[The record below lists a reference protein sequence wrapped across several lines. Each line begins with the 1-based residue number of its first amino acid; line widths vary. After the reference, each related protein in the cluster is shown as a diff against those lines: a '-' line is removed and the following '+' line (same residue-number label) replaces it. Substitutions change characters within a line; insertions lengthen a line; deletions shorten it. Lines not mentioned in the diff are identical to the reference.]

1 MNEIKDK
8 GIQEYHSRSA
18 EYWAKLPEF
27 EGPLDILLHFV
38 KEDELNIYDIPISKI
53 TKDFLGYIDYIQ
65 SIDIEIAGE
74 FLLMASEL
82 MKIKAKM
89 LIPVSEPGEYPEE
102 EDPRMTLV
110 RKLLEYKRFKEV
122 SEGLSEFENE
132 ARKIF
137 FRSYF
142 EEDYRTLESEYPA
155 DDFDIK
161 NLTIFNLMK
170 GYRNILLNIKSEI
183 VHPIEPLTHTP
194 EEQKEYIIRI
204 LFERTEILFD
214 DIIPELQNR
223 MKIVCTFI
231 AILQLALDGFLKIKV
246 NNNNLSNFVIYKT
259 NPTQN

>member
-1 MNEIKDK
+1 MNEIKDR
-8 GIQEYHSRSA
+8 GIQEYHSRTA

-89 LIPVSEPGEYPEE
+89 LIPVFESGEDSVE

-110 RKLLEYKRFKEV
+110 RKLLEYKRFKEA

-142 EEDYRTLESEYPA
+142 EEDYRTLESEFPA

-170 GYRNILLNIKSEI
+170 GYRNILLNIRSAT
-183 VHPIEPLTHTP
+183 VHPIEPLTYTP
-194 EEQKEYIIRI
+194 EEQKEYIIRL
-204 LFERTEILFD
+204 LFERTEVLFND
-214 DIIPELQNR
+214 VVFELKDK

-231 AILQLALDGFLKIKV
+231 AVLQLALDGFLKIRI
-246 NNNNLSNFVIYKT
+246 NNNNLENFVIYKT